1 MVNREHSKS
10 EWAGGG
16 GGGGVTGQFIS
27 GELGNRLP
35 AYCSNQ
41 SKTKKGYMYVKISLS
56 YHAHLKVNVIFLITQ
71 CA

>member
-1 MVNREHSKS
+1 M
-10 EWAGGG
+10 
-16 GGGGVTGQFIS
+16 GVTGQFIS
-27 GELGNRLP
+27 RELKNRLP

-41 SKTKKGYMYVKISLS
+41 SKTKKGYMYVKISLG